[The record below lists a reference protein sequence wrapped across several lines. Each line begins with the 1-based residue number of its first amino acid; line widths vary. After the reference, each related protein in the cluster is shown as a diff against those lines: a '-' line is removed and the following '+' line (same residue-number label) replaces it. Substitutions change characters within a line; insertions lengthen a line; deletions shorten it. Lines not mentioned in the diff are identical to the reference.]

1 MGTSRLS
8 NELQTCI
15 GGALVFSGRPNP
27 TWPVEQAVVRELE
40 ETWDSLEPFRG
51 KCPSAP
57 PLDYRGCFLRCARN
71 VQWVAYQGVVT
82 LKTDGGRETRRDK
95 DRKFE
100 RVLLAS
106 APKGVLP
113 TPLVENI

>member
-8 NELQTCI
+8 NELQACI

-40 ETWDSLEPFRG
+40 ETWSSLEPFSG
-51 KCPSAP
+51 PCPSAP
-57 PLDYRGCFLRCARN
+57 ALGYRGCFLRCTPEL
-71 VQWVAYQGVVT
+71 QWSAYGGVVT
-82 LKTDGGRETRRDK
+82 LETDEGGECRRDK

-100 RVLLAS
+100 KALLAS
-106 APKGVLP
+106 APSGALP
-113 TPLVENI
+113 GALIENE